1 MLKISGLSKTF
12 GLGSINEK
20 LAVNNVNLTLEAG
33 EFVTVIGGNG
43 AGKSTLL
50 NCIAGVYEPDQ
61 GIILLDSMDI
71 TLWPEYRRSQYIGRV
86 FQDPLKGTAFDMT
99 IEENLA
105 MAYVKGQP
113 RGLQWGI
120 RRTDAKMFRDRLARL
135 GLGLEDRMKQKVG

>member
-86 FQDPLKGTAFDMT
+86 FQDPLKGTPARADQ
-99 IEENLA
+99 ERLR
-105 MAYVKGQP
+105 P
-113 RGLQWGI
+113 RLRAGP
-120 RRTDAKMFRDRLARL
+120 F
-135 GLGLEDRMKQKVG
+135 